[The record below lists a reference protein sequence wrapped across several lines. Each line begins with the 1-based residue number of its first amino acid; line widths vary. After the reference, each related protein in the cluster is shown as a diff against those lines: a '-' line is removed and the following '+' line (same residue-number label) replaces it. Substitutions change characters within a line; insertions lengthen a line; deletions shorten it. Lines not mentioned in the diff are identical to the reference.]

1 MNASPDPIDLDFRPA
16 SYFWPLGLETH
27 LLSRIKGEE
36 RKTALQALIDSGRVE
51 EIPDFFGKSALTE
64 AERRAIGRIHPMFM
78 GGEYLPDM
86 GNQEVEIVRMAI
98 NSTTF
103 DVTSVYARRG
113 KSRIYYR
120 VVDEYGGDTLSG
132 PSTRSSI
139 KPLNLGQLVEFFDR
153 AWPLMEVLE
162 MNFEGDIDGML
173 GFFRAESVFY
183 PQTDALYRIRVKE
196 TVTLSEQAMTEYL
209 GK

>member
-1 MNASPDPIDLDFRPA
+1 LLKGKFWLISAVGLWVEGGEIGGLDFRAPA
-16 SYFWPLGLETH
+16 ARTPYCT
-27 LLSRIKGEE
+27 
-36 RKTALQALIDSGRVE
+36 LI
-51 EIPDFFGKSALTE
+51 
-64 AERRAIGRIHPMFM
+64 
-78 GGEYLPDM
+78 
-86 GNQEVEIVRMAI
+86 QEVEIVRIAI

-103 DVTSVYARRG
+103 GVTSVYARRG

-120 VVDEYGGDTLSG
+120 VADEYGGDTLSD
-132 PSTRSSI
+132 PSTRTSI
-139 KPLNLGQLVEFFDR
+139 KPLKLGQLVEFFDR

-173 GFFRAESVFY
+173 GFFRAEFVFY

-196 TVTLSEQAMTEYL
+196 TVTLSEQAMTEYP

>member
-1 MNASPDPIDLDFRPA
+1 MLKGKFWLISAVGLWVEGGEIGGLDFRAPA
-16 SYFWPLGLETH
+16 ARTPYCT
-27 LLSRIKGEE
+27 
-36 RKTALQALIDSGRVE
+36 LI
-51 EIPDFFGKSALTE
+51 
-64 AERRAIGRIHPMFM
+64 
-78 GGEYLPDM
+78 
-86 GNQEVEIVRMAI
+86 QEVEIVRMAI

-103 DVTSVYARRG
+103 GVTSVYARRG

-173 GFFRAESVFY
+173 GFFRAESVFS
-183 PQTDALYRIRVKE
+183 PQIDALYRIRVRE
-196 TVTLSEQAMTEYL
+196 TVTLSEQAMTEYP